1 MSLNIYT
8 VSFFGHREL
17 PNMFALEDKL
27 MSILRDLINSKEY
40 VEFLVGRDGD
50 FDQFASSTI
59 KAAVRDYAYG
69 NTAHILVLPYERAD
83 YRDNRE
89 SFEQYYDEVQIC
101 YESSQAY
108 PKAAIFERNK
118 QMIDRSDLV
127 ICAIERKSGGAAKA
141 VKYAEQQKKKI
152 INLCNDKTM
161 EKLT

>member
-50 FDQFASSTI
+50 FDQLVSSTI
-59 KAAVRDYAYG
+59 KAAIRDYAYG

-83 YRDNRE
+83 YRDNKE
-89 SFEQYYDEVQIC
+89 SFEEYYDEIQIC

-127 ICAIERKSGGAAKA
+127 ICAIERKSGGAVKA
-141 VKYAEQQKKKI
+141 VKYAEQQGKRI
-152 INLCNDKTM
+152 INLIDDDAVD
-161 EKLT
+161 KLT